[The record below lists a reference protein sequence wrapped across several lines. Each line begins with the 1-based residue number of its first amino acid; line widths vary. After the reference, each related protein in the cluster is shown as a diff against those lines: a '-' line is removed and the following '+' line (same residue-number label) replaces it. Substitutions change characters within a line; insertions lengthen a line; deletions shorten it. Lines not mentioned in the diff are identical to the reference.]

1 MNNSFV
7 YGTSGYCNSITPGW
21 EVDGCT
27 AFRGGA
33 YDSAGSTTMQ
43 DEDTSAFA
51 SDSSDN
57 VNVPDLKRISDT
69 VTLDSNFTL
78 ESFPIGIVQDDWGG
92 QGYYP
97 QAALGL
103 GPDSTLLSTLVDSGT
118 IASRTWSWF
127 WGLSGAPSSDSTQPQ
142 LDGSLVLGGYDKAK
156 VDGEGH
162 KQSITTGSGRC
173 DTGLFVT
180 LTDVILNWVDGTSSS
195 LFSDDDTSSLLAACI
210 DPSYPALATIP
221 LYPYWS
227 NFQTTTDARI
237 TGHSTGLQ
245 WYNMLYEE
253 GETP

>member
-27 AFRGGA
+27 TFRGGA
-33 YDSAGSTTMQ
+33 YDPSGSATIQHDG
-43 DEDTSAFA
+43 TSAFA
-51 SDSSDN
+51 LDSSG
-57 VNVPDLKRISDT
+57 NVPNLEKISDT
-69 VTLDSNFTL
+69 VNLDSNFTL
-78 ESFPIGIVQDDWGG
+78 AGFPIGIVQEDWGG

-103 GPDSTLLSTLVDSGT
+103 GPNSTLLSTLVSAGT

-127 WGLSGAPSSDSTQPQ
+127 WGLSGAPSGDSSTQSQ
-142 LDGSLVLGGYDKAK
+142 LDGSLVFGGYDKAK
-156 VDGEGH
+156 VDGEGYR
-162 KQSITTGSGRC
+162 QSISTGSGRC

-195 LFSDDDTSSLLAACI
+195 LFAGGDASSLLAACI
-210 DPSYPALATIP
+210 DPAYPVLATIP
-221 LYPYWS
+221 MYPYW
-227 NFQTTTDARI
+227 NKLQTTTGARI

-245 WYNMLYEE
+245 WYNMLYNE